1 MWSALTMTKSRRQ
14 FTKLGSFSLAGA
26 VLSGQTTPQQVTPE
40 AALDAFPLQPP
51 GVVREVVTVAHF
63 DAKRLRSLVD
73 AQPALARAAVDWGFG
88 DWEDALGAAS
98 HMGNRE
104 IAEYLLSKGARPT
117 IFSAAMLGHLDVI
130 KAFVQAQPGVQRTPG
145 PHSISLLSHARAGG
159 KQAEVVFDYLNAL
172 GDAGEPAAP
181 QLTEEQAG
189 LLAGTYTFGSQAD
202 QRIDITRKGT
212 QLTLTRPGKLG
223 RGLIYQGENRFHP
236 AGSEAVRIEFGE
248 TSGSTLLIVHDPNL
262 ILSARRSQP

>member
-1 MWSALTMTKSRRQ
+1 MIKKLNRRQ
-14 FTKLGSFSLAGA
+14 FTLFGSCSLAGA
-26 VLSGQTTPQQVTPE
+26 ALSAQTIPEQVPPE
-40 AALDAFPLQPP
+40 AAMDAFPLQPP
-51 GVVREVVTVAHF
+51 ERVREVVTVAHF

-104 IAEYLLSKGARPT
+104 IAEYLLAKGARPT
-117 IFSAAMLGHLDVI
+117 IFSAAMLGQLDVV

-145 PHSISLLSHARAGG
+145 PHSISVLSHARAGG
-159 KQAEVVFDYLNAL
+159 KQAQAVFDYLNAL

-189 LLAGTYTFGSQAD
+189 HFAGTYTFGSQPD

-212 QLTLTRPGKLG
+212 QLTLTRPGRIG
-223 RGLIYQGENRFHP
+223 RGLVYQGDNTFHP
-236 AGSEAVRIEFGE
+236 AGAEAVRIQFGNGG
-248 TSGSTLLIVHDPNL
+248 GSTMLTVHDPGL
-262 ILSARRSQP
+262 ILSAGRSQP